1 MVGLKLTTKFREK
14 RNCDWWV
21 FLNVKTITGW
31 YATDFGGLSWR
42 VQPLLTKVRFG
53 ECALTRPI
61 NMYLPYVIYISASG
75 QCNACA
81 DSHPSDFRVWP
92 IDLALSVL

>member
-1 MVGLKLTTKFREK
+1 MLGLKLATKFREK

-53 ECALTRPI
+53 DVRLRAHGCEGHLR
-61 NMYLPYVIYISASG
+61 NYG
-75 QCNACA
+75 K
-81 DSHPSDFRVWP
+81 
-92 IDLALSVL
+92 LARSSPLKE